1 MNGSGLTID
10 ADEASWQQEQA
21 LAGQSKVWDVQRQT
35 LEARIEELEEELVKV
50 LRIMRKMARNIQ
62 KMIDADLPN

>member
-10 ADEASWQQEQA
+10 ADEASWQKEQA

-35 LEARIEELEEELVKV
+35 LEARIEELEEELEKV
-50 LRIMRKMARNIQ
+50 LRNTEKLVRDIRE
-62 KMIDADLPN
+62 MIGVDFPN